1 MDLGKQIQK
10 TDLSNIN
17 SVILEGSVLA
27 MWRFRG
33 GPTIE
38 LVKAYQN

>member
-17 SVILEGSVLA
+17 SGILERSVLA
-27 MWRFRG
+27 MWRFRSG
-33 GPTIE
+33 SAIE
-38 LVKAYQN
+38 LVKEY